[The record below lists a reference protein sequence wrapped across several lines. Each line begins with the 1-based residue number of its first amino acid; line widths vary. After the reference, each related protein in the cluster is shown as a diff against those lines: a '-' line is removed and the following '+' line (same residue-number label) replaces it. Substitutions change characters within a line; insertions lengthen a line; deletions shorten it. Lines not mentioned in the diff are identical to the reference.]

1 MDMPVDIKK
10 VLEVAKSV
18 DEARNVPVGVC
29 VLLDDTAP
37 EDLLARVRCI
47 FEPQS
52 PGANV
57 DVYWLTESGRTF
69 DDTTDFVVVVAGGD
83 KRVGAAAHEARM
95 AGIPAMVVA
104 VSPDYVESIAKAS
117 GYAIPDGDLL
127 DGSAEDEDLGEAI
140 GKWLLA
146 VNKNKKLALAQAFA
160 CARRPLAQESIR
172 ATAIQNAGVGAVV
185 IIPGADMPVMTLNQ
199 IKMLLQIAAAYG
211 QPMDAGRVKELA
223 AVVGGGFLA
232 RTAARELIGLVPVG
246 GWAVKGGIG
255 YSATMAMGYAAL
267 NYFEGGGGLHG
278 VGSIATGAAD
288 AAVKAAGAA
297 KKAAAKG
304 KDAAKESAPVK
315 MVAGVAGTVAGAAA
329 AAGKKV
335 AGTAGSALKAVKSAG
350 SRVADRVQDNR
361 EAAREAKA
369 EKAAATAEVKAQKA
383 AAAAEAKAERT
394 AAQEA
399 AKAEKAAAAAEAK
412 ARKEAA
418 KAAKPV
424 KVVRRKAKGVAAIA
438 PDEFDESAAYI
449 SAEHEEP
456 DNGTFYVVV
465 KATENQ

>member
-1 MDMPVDIKK
+1 MVDMPVDVKK

-18 DEARNVPVGVC
+18 EEARNIPVGVC
-29 VLLDDTAP
+29 VLLDETAP

-52 PGANV
+52 PGA
-57 DVYWLTESGRTF
+57 DVQVFWLDANGTTF
-69 DDTTDFVVVVAGGD
+69 DNTTDFVVIVAGSD
-83 KRVGAAAHEARM
+83 KRTGEKAHDARM

-104 VSPDYVESIAKAS
+104 SSPDYVESRAKAT
-117 GYAIPDGDLL
+117 GFAIPDGDLI
-127 DGSAEDEDLGEAI
+127 DGSVDDGELGEAI

-160 CARRPLAQESIR
+160 CARRPLAAESIR
-172 ATAIQNAGVGAVV
+172 ATSIQNAGVGAVV

-232 RTAARELIGLVPVG
+232 RTAARELVGLVPVG

-278 VGSIATGAAD
+278 VGSIATSAAD
-288 AAVKAAGAA
+288 AAVKAGGFV
-297 KKAAAKG
+297 KKAAVKG
-304 KDAAKESAPVK
+304 KDAAKESKPVK
-315 MVAGVAGTVAGAAA
+315 MVAAAAGTVAGAAA
-329 AAGKKV
+329 AVGQKV
-335 AGTAGSALKAVKSAG
+335 SDGAGSALGAVKAVG
-350 SRVADRVQDNR
+350 SRVAGKVSD
-361 EAAREAKA
+361 AREDARDAHAASAAAKA
-369 EKAAATAEVKAQKA
+369 EKRSADAVAKAQKRT
-383 AAAAEAKAERT
+383 AEA
-394 AAQEA
+394 A
-399 AKAEKAAAAAEAK
+399 AKAEKAAA
-412 ARKEAA
+412 REAA

-424 KVVRRKAKGVAAIA
+424 KVVKRKHAGAVVIA
-438 PDEFDESAAYI
+438 SDEFPEAVAYEGPAAEAA
-449 SAEHEEP
+449 AEDALEVAIETL
-456 DNGTFYVVV
+456 D
-465 KATENQ
+465 

>member
-1 MDMPVDIKK
+1 MLGFRKQDQQ
-10 VLEVAKSV
+10 
-18 DEARNVPVGVC
+18 RHG
-29 VLLDDTAP
+29 
-37 EDLLARVRCI
+37 
-47 FEPQS
+47 
-52 PGANV
+52 
-57 DVYWLTESGRTF
+57 
-69 DDTTDFVVVVAGGD
+69 VVVVAGGD

-95 AGIPAMVVA
+95 DGIPAMVVA
-104 VSPDYVESIAKAS
+104 ASPDYVGSIAKAS

-127 DGSAEDEDLGEAI
+127 DGSVEDDELGDAI

-146 VNKNKKLALAQAFA
+146 VNKNKKLALAQAFT

-232 RTAARELIGLVPVG
+232 RTAARELVGLVPVG

-288 AAVKAAGAA
+288 AAVKAAGVA
-297 KKAAAKG
+297 KKAASKG
-304 KDAAKESAPVK
+304 KDAARESAPVK

-329 AAGKKV
+329 AAGTKV
-335 AGTAGSALKAVKSAG
+335 AGTAGSALQAVKAAG
-350 SRVADRVQDNR
+350 SRVANRVQDNR

-369 EKAAATAEVKAQKA
+369 EKTAATAEARAQKAAATAE
-383 AAAAEAKAERT
+383 AKAGKA

-399 AKAEKAAAAAEAK
+399 AKAEKAAAATEAK
-412 ARKEAA
+412 AQRAAA

-424 KVVRRKAKGVAAIA
+424 KVVKRKGKGVVAIA
-438 PDEFDESAAYI
+438 SDELDDGTHAAD
-449 SAEHEEP
+449 SQDDGDAAKSS
-456 DNGTFYVVV
+456 FYVVV
-465 KATENQ
+465 KAADN